1 MDEGIDSPSSEER
14 ERDELNDLVENSVRS
29 VFVSL
34 SLSVLSEYQFMLLT
48 LIQFFSLSEGT

>member
-14 ERDELNDLVENSVRS
+14 ERDELHDLVENSVRS

-34 SLSVLSEYQFMLLT
+34 SLSILFEYQFMLLT